1 MGMGAEQAP
10 TGAFQGHAVGTGAQN
25 GGSTRRVYDYTYSMG
40 GSVKTW
46 ADAAALALL
55 LTCPLW
61 GYWALRGLALAMRSL
76 GVI

>member
-1 MGMGAEQAP
+1 MRSKAEQVP
-10 TGAFQGHAVGTGAQN
+10 TVAFQGDPVGTGAQS
-25 GGSTRRVYDYTYSMG
+25 GGSTRRVYDYNRNG
-40 GSVKTW
+40 RGLVKTR

>member
-1 MGMGAEQAP
+1 M
-10 TGAFQGHAVGTGAQN
+10 
-25 GGSTRRVYDYTYSMG
+25 YDYNRNG
-40 GSVKTW
+40 RGLVKTR

>member
-1 MGMGAEQAP
+1 M
-10 TGAFQGHAVGTGAQN
+10 
-25 GGSTRRVYDYTYSMG
+25 YDYTYSMA